1 MKIDDFTLTC
11 IPAPVS
17 RKKRRFTLIELL
29 IVIAIIAILAAML
42 LPALNKARER
52 ARSISCV
59 GKLRQIGQA
68 ATLYAGDYDGVLPPA
83 QITGNGTV
91 GIIGNITNL
100 SWVARTWPYLIGNAM
115 TYGNSMRQKA
125 YICDAGPFQTASGGS
140 QGSEPVT
147 NYAWNGICGQTS
159 RGDFKCVKSIKL
171 GSLRNPSAGG
181 LCLDYLNRTVGQMN
195 FLVMN
200 SGGHSIW
207 QWERI
212 RFDYRHGS
220 INSVNG
226 VYADGHAG
234 TLTGIRDWDNDK
246 ILSFGRLGQR
256 EVPTVA
262 GSL

>member
-1 MKIDDFTLTC
+1 MKINDFTLTG

-68 ATLYAGDYDGVLPPA
+68 ANLYAGDYDGVLPPA

-140 QGSEPVT
+140 QESEPVT

-171 GSLRNPSAGG
+171 GSLRNPSGGG
-181 LCLDYLNRTVGQMN
+181 LCLDYKNRSVAAMN
-195 FLVMN
+195 FLIVN
-200 SGGHSIW
+200 SGGNSIW
-207 QWERI
+207 QWEKGRL
-212 RFDYRHGS
+212 DYRHGS
-220 INSVNG
+220 DNSVNG

>member
-1 MKIDDFTLTC
+1 M
-11 IPAPVS
+11 
-17 RKKRRFTLIELL
+17 
-29 IVIAIIAILAAML
+29 
-42 LPALNKARER
+42 ER
-52 ARSISCV
+52 
-59 GKLRQIGQA
+59 
-68 ATLYAGDYDGVLPPA
+68 
-83 QITGNGTV
+83 N
-91 GIIGNITNL
+91 
-100 SWVARTWPYLIGNAM
+100 
-115 TYGNSMRQKA
+115 
-125 YICDAGPFQTASGGS
+125 
-140 QGSEPVT
+140 
-147 NYAWNGICGQTS
+147 
-159 RGDFKCVKSIKL
+159 FKCVKSIKL
-171 GSLRNPSAGG
+171 GSLRNPSSGG

-207 QWERI
+207 QWERT

>member
-1 MKIDDFTLTC
+1 MKIDDFTLTG

-100 SWVARTWPYLIGNAM
+100 SWVARTWPYLIGNVM

-125 YICDAGPFQTASGGS
+125 YICDAGP
-140 QGSEPVT
+140 
-147 NYAWNGICGQTS
+147 
-159 RGDFKCVKSIKL
+159 
-171 GSLRNPSAGG
+171 SLRNPSSGG

-207 QWERI
+207 QWERT

>member
-1 MKIDDFTLTC
+1 MKIDDFTLTG

-115 TYGNSMRQKA
+115 TYGNSMRL
-125 YICDAGPFQTASGGS
+125 IFVM
-140 QGSEPVT
+140 PVR
-147 NYAWNGICGQTS
+147 S
-159 RGDFKCVKSIKL
+159 RL
-171 GSLRNPSAGG
+171 L
-181 LCLDYLNRTVGQMN
+181 
-195 FLVMN
+195 
-200 SGGHSIW
+200 
-207 QWERI
+207 
-212 RFDYRHGS
+212 
-220 INSVNG
+220 
-226 VYADGHAG
+226 
-234 TLTGIRDWDNDK
+234 
-246 ILSFGRLGQR
+246 R
-256 EVPTVA
+256 EVPREANPSRITHGTEFAVRLRA
-262 GSL
+262 AISSA

>member
-1 MKIDDFTLTC
+1 ME
-11 IPAPVS
+11 IPVTKLILPFH
-17 RKKRRFTLIELL
+17 RQKHRFTLIELL